1 MAVKGAQTGAP
12 CGSCET
18 QGSSGCVD
26 KFGCPPDMCPDFVI
40 KRHDTKPPF
49 RVSVEDCDGA
59 LDLTDDTLV
68 LEINMWAR
76 GKLKAAITNTDTF
89 FALADNI
96 GFCQAMVG
104 DIIVM
109 ERVRSPEHMLVTG
122 FDENNKLIRVQRGY
136 NGTSAVAWKKGTSLR
151 IFRIMNG
158 PAEIETVTADILQS
172 DGTTLE
178 DQVTGTFLV
187 YEWNANSSCLPGCYW
202 LEFKLLK
209 MEVVEVN
216 MMLVNTAS
224 VIPSFTPSTLSAED
238 FGCILGDGVEWERRF
253 PSGGEGFLIH
263 IANSPT
269 AEI

>member
-136 NGTSAVAWKKGTSLR
+136 NGTSAVAWLNSASIGLSGV
-151 IFRIMNG
+151 F
-158 PAEIETVTADILQS
+158 PCVC
-172 DGTTLE
+172 
-178 DQVTGTFLV
+178 QVH
-187 YEWNANSSCLPGCYW
+187 NCQ
-202 LEFKLLK
+202 
-209 MEVVEVN
+209 
-216 MMLVNTAS
+216 
-224 VIPSFTPSTLSAED
+224 
-238 FGCILGDGVEWERRF
+238 F
-253 PSGGEGFLIH
+253 PSLTHRAWEGYLFGLRTSHSGPRYDAALLIAGYGVLP
-263 IANSPT
+263 IERKS
-269 AEI
+269 